1 MEKHNTCIYTDN
13 PEKAREKAVSG
24 MDAISISEEAI
35 SEAAFPISKNDAK
48 TTCSSVGKLINFKNE
63 INTEKKII

>member
-13 PEKAREKAVSG
+13 PEKARENAVSG

-48 TTCSSVGKLINFKNE
+48 NINVWIYK
-63 INTEKKII
+63 KKIFIKTNC